1 MNALIRGWRYAAVA
15 ALILGLPLAAACS
28 ADPAGSSEN
37 NDTDDSEL
45 AIEFPEMYTAFGGS
59 HEFKVPAKVDG
70 VKNIKWSA
78 DPSDAVSFE
87 KQDDGSVMITT
98 KKFVEKVT
106 ITAKAGSLKKTAIL
120 HMDEA
125 TDELWQQGNDR
136 YRNGVVFTRPD
147 GGGGGGSH
155 KGDGGGGGWQKSIN
169 PALAC
174 TNCHD
179 KGGKGTD
186 VEHTP
191 TQTGGYSDDDLKN
204 IFENAKKPDW
214 AKMRTMSA
222 DKWQKIHKWQMDQNE
237 VDGIVVYLRSLTPK
251 SQGTIDFGGGV
262 FGGGKHK
269 HDDESTGDKSSTD
282 SKSSDDKPSTN

>member
-28 ADPAGSSEN
+28 ASDGTGSSEN
-37 NDTDDSEL
+37 DETDDAEL
-45 AIEFPEMYTAFGGS
+45 SIEWPTMYTAFGGS
-59 HEFKVPAKVDG
+59 HEFKIPARLDG
-70 VKNIKWSA
+70 VKNAKWSA

-98 KKFVEKVT
+98 KKLVSDVK
-106 ITAKAGSLKKTAIL
+106 ITAKAGSLKATATL

-136 YRNGVVFTRPD
+136 YRNGVVFSRPD
-147 GGGGGGSH
+147 GGGGGH
-155 KGDGGGGGWQKSIN
+155 KGDGGGGWQKTIN
-169 PALAC
+169 PNLAC

-191 TQTGGYSDDDLKN
+191 TQTGGYSDEDLKN
-204 IFENAKKPDW
+204 IFENATKPSW
-214 AKMRTMSA
+214 AKMRTM
-222 DKWQKIHKWQMDQNE
+222 KLEQWQKIHKWQMDENE
-237 VDGIVVYLRSLTPK
+237 VQGLIIYLRALTPE
-251 SQGTIDFGGGV
+251 SQGTLDFGGGI

-269 HDDESTGDKSSTD
+269 HDDSNSSSS
-282 SKSSDDKPSTN
+282 SKSTDDKPATN

>member
-15 ALILGLPLAAACS
+15 ALLLGLPLAAACS
-28 ADPAGSSEN
+28 ADGTGSSEN
-37 NDTDDSEL
+37 DDTDDAEL
-45 AIEFPEMYTAFGGS
+45 SIEWPTMYTAFGGS
-59 HEFKVPAKVDG
+59 HEFKIPARLDG
-70 VKNIKWSA
+70 VKNAKWSA

-98 KKFVEKVT
+98 KKFVSEVK
-106 ITAKAGSLKKTAIL
+106 ITAKAGSLKATAKL

-147 GGGGGGSH
+147 GGGGH
-155 KGDGGGGGWQKSIN
+155 KGGDGGGGWLKSIN
-169 PALAC
+169 PNLAC

-204 IFENAKKPDW
+204 IFENATKPDW
-214 AKMRTMSA
+214 AKMRTM
-222 DKWQKIHKWQMDQNE
+222 KLEQWQKIHKWQMDENE
-237 VDGIVVYLRSLTPK
+237 VQGLIIYLRALTPE
-251 SQGTIDFGGGV
+251 SQGTLDFGGGI
-262 FGGGKHK
+262 FGHGGKHK
-269 HDDESTGDKSSTD
+269 RDDSSSSSD
-282 SKSSDDKPSTN
+282 SKSTDDKPATN